1 MDIRTDRFVRLAGE
15 TNFAIGKMHG
25 TVLADAIRK
34 NINFYLKSFNQPEES
49 IHELA
54 DYFGL
59 KIATFS
65 KDYDEE
71 IRGIA
76 EGAQVPLWQ
85 VYMLNARSEIFSTFI
100 QQGQNQG
107 ITECTLL
114 FFPETS
120 IMAENWDWA
129 LEISSQTFIFEISK
143 GNHKPILTL
152 SEAGI
157 LAKIGLSSFGFGIGM
172 NYLAPAEK
180 PSGVP
185 IHIVIRKAL
194 DQTSFTDARN
204 IFQQFGQGISGN
216 VCLGN
221 SDGQYVG
228 FEFDGL
234 NTYEIL
240 PTTLNKYY
248 CHTNHYLG
256 KEDPNK
262 NKTLDNA
269 TTSTAIRFLQAE
281 KIVQTLPPMV
291 DENTA
296 KAVLSN
302 HDHPEFPILVPQ
314 TKSDSLG
321 EIGTIASIILSL
333 KEKKMSVTYALEG
346 FKVQHEYY
354 LN

>member
-1 MDIRTDRFVRLAGE
+1 MDKNTDRFVRLTGE

-25 TVLADAIRK
+25 NLLSDTIRK
-34 NINFYLKSFNQPEES
+34 NIDFYLKSFNQPEEV
-49 IHELA
+49 IHTLA
-54 DYFGL
+54 DYFGS
-59 KIATFS
+59 KISAFS
-65 KDYDEE
+65 RDYDEE
-71 IRGIA
+71 IKGIA
-76 EGAQVPLWQ
+76 EGAQIPIWQ
-85 VYMLNARSEIFSTFI
+85 AYMLNARSEIFSTFI

-129 LEISSQTFIFEISK
+129 LEISNQTFIFEISK
-143 GNHKPILTL
+143 GNQKPILTL

-180 PSGVP
+180 PKGVP
-185 IHIVIRKAL
+185 IHIVIRSAL
-194 DQTSFTDARN
+194 DQTSFADARKV
-204 IFQQFGQGISGN
+204 FQQFGQGISGN

-228 FEFDGL
+228 FEFDGV

-262 NKTLDNA
+262 NTTLDTA

-281 KIVQTLPPMV
+281 KIVQGFPTSV

-296 KAVLSN
+296 RTVLSN
-302 HDHPEFPILVPQ
+302 HDHPKFPILVPQ

-346 FKVQHEYY
+346 FKNQHEYY